1 METYEGKEMKTVLDL
16 LRIKSWIKNGFLFLP
31 AIFSFRL
38 LQLEL
43 MSSLFLGALAF
54 SLVSSF
60 VYVTND
66 IKDSD
71 RDALHPRKKNRPI
84 AAGKTSKRLAFIIGF
99 GILSTA
105 YSIMFLARL
114 PMGFLAIVS
123 TYLLL
128 NILYS
133 LGLKTLPLLE
143 LFIVAINFVLRVLAG
158 CAIILVSPSH
168 WILVVTFFLAFLMV
182 VVKRKSE
189 IMQLQGHA
197 VNHRA
202 VLKAYSVG
210 FLNTL
215 TYIAATI
222 TITAYLLYSI
232 DPAVVK
238 ALGTDWLMY
247 SSLFVLMGVIRFIQ
261 ISEMSLYEGE
271 GDPTTLLF
279 KDRFL
284 QGTVCCWIL
293 YLIGIIYV

>member
-1 METYEGKEMKTVLDL
+1 MKIGWHL
-16 LRIKSWIKNGFLFLP
+16 LRVKSWVKNGFLFLP
-31 AIFSFRL
+31 AIFSLCL
-38 LQLEL
+38 LQWDFMCSVLVG
-43 MSSLFLGALAF
+43 SFIF
-54 SLVSSF
+54 SLISSF
-60 VYVTND
+60 VYINND
-66 IKDSD
+66 IKDAEE
-71 RDALHPRKKNRPI
+71 DALHPRKKYRPI
-84 AAGKTSKRLAFIIGF
+84 ASGLISKKRAFLIGISLLILAFL
-99 GILSTA
+99 GIVLTHL
-105 YSIMFLARL
+105 I
-114 PMGFLAIVS
+114 
-123 TYLLL
+123 L

-133 LGLKTLPLLE
+133 FWLKTLPLVE

-158 CAIILVSPSH
+158 CAIIAVKPSH

-189 IMQLQGHA
+189 ITQLQGNA
-197 VNHRA
+197 ENHRA

-232 DPAVVK
+232 DPDVVK

-261 ISEMSLYEGE
+261 ISEQGLYEGE

>member
-1 METYEGKEMKTVLDL
+1 MKIGWHL
-16 LRIKSWIKNGFLFLP
+16 LRVKSWVKNGFLFLP
-31 AIFSFRL
+31 AIFSLRL
-38 LQLEL
+38 LQWEF
-43 MSSLFLGALAF
+43 MCSVFVGSIIF
-54 SLVSSF
+54 SLISSF
-60 VYVTND
+60 VYINND
-66 IKDSD
+66 IKDAEE
-71 RDALHPRKKNRPI
+71 DALHPRKKYRPI
-84 AAGKTSKRLAFIIGF
+84 AAGLISKQRAFLIGIGLLILAFSLLFIAKLPLAF
-99 GILSTA
+99 LGIVL
-105 YSIMFLARL
+105 
-114 PMGFLAIVS
+114 
-123 TYLLL
+123 TYLIL

-133 LGLKTLPLLE
+133 FWLKTLPLLE

-158 CAIILVSPSH
+158 CAIITVNPSH

-189 IMQLQGHA
+189 ITQLQGNA

-232 DPAVVK
+232 DPDVVK

-261 ISEMSLYEGE
+261 ISEHGLYEGE

-284 QGTVCCWIL
+284 QGTVFCWIL

>member
-1 METYEGKEMKTVLDL
+1 MKIGWHL
-16 LRIKSWIKNGFLFLP
+16 LRVKSWVKNGFLFLP
-31 AIFSFRL
+31 AIFSLRL
-38 LQLEL
+38 LQWEFMYSVLI
-43 MSSLFLGALAF
+43 GAFVF
-54 SLVSSF
+54 SLISSF
-60 VYVTND
+60 VYINND
-66 IKDSD
+66 INDAKE
-71 RDALHPRKKNRPI
+71 DALHPRKKHRPI
-84 AAGKTSKRLAFIIGF
+84 AAGIISKPQAFLIGIGVLSVAFSTLFFAKLPLTFLIIL
-99 GILSTA
+99 I
-105 YSIMFLARL
+105 
-114 PMGFLAIVS
+114 
-123 TYLLL
+123 TYLIL

-133 LGLKTLPLLE
+133 FWLKTLPLLE

-158 CAIILVSPSH
+158 CAIISVKPSH

-189 IMQLQGHA
+189 INQLQGNA

-238 ALGTDWLMY
+238 ALGTDLLMY

-261 ISEMSLYEGE
+261 INEQGLYEGE

>member
-1 METYEGKEMKTVLDL
+1 
-16 LRIKSWIKNGFLFLP
+16 
-31 AIFSFRL
+31 
-38 LQLEL
+38 
-43 MSSLFLGALAF
+43 
-54 SLVSSF
+54 
-60 VYVTND
+60 
-66 IKDSD
+66 
-71 RDALHPRKKNRPI
+71 
-84 AAGKTSKRLAFIIGF
+84 
-99 GILSTA
+99 
-105 YSIMFLARL
+105 
-114 PMGFLAIVS
+114 
-123 TYLLL
+123 
-128 NILYS
+128 
-133 LGLKTLPLLE
+133 
-143 LFIVAINFVLRVLAG
+143 VLRVLAG
-158 CAIILVSPSH
+158 CAIIAVKPSH

-189 IMQLQGHA
+189 ITQLQGNA
-197 VNHRA
+197 ENHRA

-232 DPAVVK
+232 DPDVVK

-261 ISEMSLYEGE
+261 ISEQGLYEGE

>member
-1 METYEGKEMKTVLDL
+1 VEIYEGKEMKTVLDL

-43 MSSLFLGALAF
+43 MSCLFLGALAF

-84 AAGKTSKRLAFIIGF
+84 AAGKISKGLAFIIGVS
-99 GILSTA
+99 ILIIA
-105 YSIMFLARL
+105 YSIMFFARL
-114 PMGFLAIVS
+114 PLGFLAIVS

-143 LFIVAINFVLRVLAG
+143 LLIVAINFVLRVLAG

-189 IMQLQGHA
+189 IMQLEGNA
-197 VNHRA
+197 IKHRA
-202 VLKAYSVG
+202 VLSAYSIG

-215 TYIAATI
+215 IYIAATI

-232 DPAVVK
+232 DLNVVK
-238 ALGTDWLMY
+238 TLGTDWLMY
-247 SSLFVLMGVIRFIQ
+247 SSLFVLMGIIRFIQ
-261 ISEMSLYEGE
+261 ISEMGLYEGE

-284 QGTVCCWIL
+284 QGTVFCWIL

>member
-1 METYEGKEMKTVLDL
+1 
-16 LRIKSWIKNGFLFLP
+16 
-31 AIFSFRL
+31 
-38 LQLEL
+38 
-43 MSSLFLGALAF
+43 
-54 SLVSSF
+54 
-60 VYVTND
+60 
-66 IKDSD
+66 
-71 RDALHPRKKNRPI
+71 
-84 AAGKTSKRLAFIIGF
+84 
-99 GILSTA
+99 
-105 YSIMFLARL
+105 
-114 PMGFLAIVS
+114 
-123 TYLLL
+123 
-128 NILYS
+128 
-133 LGLKTLPLLE
+133 LE

-158 CAIILVSPSH
+158 CAIITVNPSH

-189 IMQLQGHA
+189 ITQLQGNA

-232 DPAVVK
+232 DPDVVK

-261 ISEMSLYEGE
+261 ISEHGLYEGE

-284 QGTVCCWIL
+284 QGTVFCWIL

>member
-1 METYEGKEMKTVLDL
+1 MKTVLDL

-84 AAGKTSKRLAFIIGF
+84 AAGKISKQLAFIIGF
-99 GILSTA
+99 GILISA

-114 PMGFLAIVS
+114 PMFFLAIVS

-143 LFIVAINFVLRVLAG
+143 LFIVAINFVPRVLAG

>member
-1 METYEGKEMKTVLDL
+1 VEIYEGKEMKTVLDL

-84 AAGKTSKRLAFIIGF
+84 AAGKISKGLAFIVGVS
-99 GILSTA
+99 ILIIA

-114 PMGFLAIVS
+114 PLGFLAIVS
-123 TYLLL
+123 TYLFL

-133 LGLKTLPLLE
+133 LGLKMLPLLE

-189 IMQLQGHA
+189 ITQLQGNA

-232 DPAVVK
+232 DPDVVK

-261 ISEMSLYEGE
+261 ISEQGLYEGE

-284 QGTVCCWIL
+284 QGTVFCWIL

>member
-1 METYEGKEMKTVLDL
+1 MFSVL
-16 LRIKSWIKNGFLFLP
+16 IGAF
-31 AIFSFRL
+31 IFSL
-38 LQLEL
+38 I
-43 MSSLFLGALAF
+43 
-54 SLVSSF
+54 SSF
-60 VYVTND
+60 VYINND
-66 IKDSD
+66 IKDAEE
-71 RDALHPRKKNRPI
+71 DALHPRKKFRPI
-84 AAGKTSKRLAFIIGF
+84 AAGLISKKRAFLIGIGLLILAFCLLVIDKLPLAF
-99 GILSTA
+99 LGIVL
-105 YSIMFLARL
+105 
-114 PMGFLAIVS
+114 
-123 TYLLL
+123 TYLIL

-133 LGLKTLPLLE
+133 FWLKTLPLVE

-158 CAIILVSPSH
+158 CAIIAVKPSH
-168 WILVVTFFLAFLMV
+168 WILVVTFFLALLMV

-189 IMQLQGHA
+189 ITQLQGNA
-197 VNHRA
+197 ENHRA

-232 DPAVVK
+232 DPDVVK

-261 ISEMSLYEGE
+261 ISEQGLYEGE

>member
-1 METYEGKEMKTVLDL
+1 MFSVL
-16 LRIKSWIKNGFLFLP
+16 IGAF
-31 AIFSFRL
+31 IFSL
-38 LQLEL
+38 I
-43 MSSLFLGALAF
+43 
-54 SLVSSF
+54 SSF
-60 VYVTND
+60 VYINND
-66 IKDSD
+66 IKDAEE
-71 RDALHPRKKNRPI
+71 DALHPRKKFRPI
-84 AAGKTSKRLAFIIGF
+84 AAGLISKKRAFLIGIALLILAFCLLVIDKLPLTF
-99 GILSTA
+99 LGIVL
-105 YSIMFLARL
+105 
-114 PMGFLAIVS
+114 
-123 TYLLL
+123 TYLIL

-133 LGLKTLPLLE
+133 FWLKTLPLLE

-158 CAIILVSPSH
+158 CAIIAVKPSH

-189 IMQLQGHA
+189 ITQLQGNA

-215 TYIAATI
+215 VYIAATI

-232 DPAVVK
+232 DPDVVK

-261 ISEMSLYEGE
+261 ISEQGLYEGE

>member
-1 METYEGKEMKTVLDL
+1 MKIGWHL
-16 LRIKSWIKNGFLFLP
+16 LRVKSWVKNGFLFLP
-31 AIFSFRL
+31 AIFSLRL
-38 LQLEL
+38 LQWDFMCSVLVG
-43 MSSLFLGALAF
+43 SFIF
-54 SLVSSF
+54 SLISSF
-60 VYVTND
+60 VYINND
-66 IKDSD
+66 IKDAEE
-71 RDALHPRKKNRPI
+71 DALHPRKKYRPI
-84 AAGKTSKRLAFIIGF
+84 ASGLI
-99 GILSTA
+99 
-105 YSIMFLARL
+105 
-114 PMGFLAIVS
+114 
-123 TYLLL
+123 L

-133 LGLKTLPLLE
+133 FWLKTLPLVE

-158 CAIILVSPSH
+158 CAIIAVKPSH

-189 IMQLQGHA
+189 ITQLQGNA
-197 VNHRA
+197 ENHRA

-232 DPAVVK
+232 DPDVVK

-261 ISEMSLYEGE
+261 ISEQGLYEGE

>member
-1 METYEGKEMKTVLDL
+1 MESNEQTEMKIGWNL
-16 LRIKSWIKNGFLFLP
+16 LRVKSWVKNGFLFLP
-31 AIFSFRL
+31 AIFSLHL
-38 LQLEL
+38 LQWNV
-43 MSSLFLGALAF
+43 MYSVFMGTFVF
-54 SLVSSF
+54 SLISSF
-60 VYVTND
+60 VYINND
-66 IKDSD
+66 IKDAGE
-71 RDALHPRKKNRPI
+71 DALHPRKKHRPI
-84 AAGKTSKRLAFIIGF
+84 AAGLISKTRAFFVGIILLIIAF
-99 GILSTA
+99 SVFFITKLPLTFLS
-105 YSIMFLARL
+105 
-114 PMGFLAIVS
+114 IVL

-128 NILYS
+128 NLLYS
-133 LGLKTLPLLE
+133 FWLKTLPLLE

-158 CAIILVSPSH
+158 CSIIAVKPSH

-189 IMQLQGHA
+189 ITQLQGNA
-197 VNHRA
+197 VNHRT

-261 ISEMSLYEGE
+261 ISEQGLYEGE

-284 QGTVCCWIL
+284 QGTVSCWIL